1 MPGYP
6 NERHDFSD
14 VFFTRQIVLI
24 VPAAPCWEA
33 TLTDAVSSLQRAIA
47 AVDALVD
54 VLGVGSVAVGAV
66 V

>member
-6 NERHDFSD
+6 NVRHDFWE

-24 VPAAPCWEA
+24 VPAAPCCEA

-47 AVDALVD
+47 EVDAFVD
-54 VLGVGSVAVGAV
+54 VLGVGSVALGSV